1 LLVPAKK
8 PALVAGFFMPCV
20 YLVDTD
26 RSDAAVVV
34 VGADRWSA
42 LGSSCARCRQWRH
55 AWSEGPNAISD
66 CSYRFRRLARF
77 KSIGTTGVAVPMM
90 VSRCGCSGRAC
101 NPVKSINQ

>member
-1 LLVPAKK
+1 
-8 PALVAGFFMPCV
+8 MPCV

-55 AWSEGPNAISD
+55 AWSEGPNAI
-66 CSYRFRRLARF
+66 
-77 KSIGTTGVAVPMM
+77 
-90 VSRCGCSGRAC
+90 
-101 NPVKSINQ
+101 